1 MKFKILTLATILI
14 ASGHVSAEGNDL
26 AMYNRVQ
33 MLQQEILSLRDE
45 IEFLRRDID
54 RLEKRNRDFYQ
65 DLDRR
70 LLELEQKGVVAQ
82 PNESTDLPEQSLAA
96 SEKLYNDAFDLL
108 MNGNYA
114 QAQQLLKQLIEKFPA
129 DPLIPNAW
137 YWVGEAYYVQAQFKE
152 ALKAFET
159 VSQQFPN
166 ANKESDALLKQGFCL
181 IEMGDTNRAIQRL
194 KQVRERYPNSQADT
208 LAAQKLRELK
218 Q

>member
-1 MKFKILTLATILI
+1 MKFKVLVLVVLLG
-14 ASGHVSAEGNDL
+14 SLNSAWAQSNDL

-54 RLEKRNRDFYQ
+54 RLENRNRDFYQ

-70 LLELEQKGVVAQ
+70 LLELEQKGVIAKDEQ
-82 PNESTDLPEQSLAA
+82 AIKLPAESLAA

-108 MNGNYA
+108 MNGSYD
-114 QAQQLLKQLIEKFPA
+114 QAQQLLQQLIQKFPQ

-137 YWVGEAYYVQAQFKE
+137 YWVGEAYYVQAKFKE
-152 ALKAFET
+152 ALTAFET
-159 VSQQFPN
+159 VSQQYPT
-166 ANKESDALLKQGFCL
+166 ANKESDALLKQGYCL
-181 IEMGDTNRAIQRL
+181 LELGEVQRAVQRL
-194 KQVRERYPNSQADT
+194 KAVRERYPKSQADQ

>member
-1 MKFKILTLATILI
+1 MKFKVLTLAVFLGASSI
-14 ASGHVSAEGNDL
+14 AQANSNDL

-54 RLEKRNRDFYQ
+54 RLEQRNRDFYQ

-82 PNESTDLPEQSLAA
+82 TKDAVPLPAESLAA

-114 QAQQLLKQLIEKFPA
+114 QAQQLLEQLIEKFPA

-137 YWVGEAYYVQAQFKE
+137 YWMGESYYVQAQFKE

-166 ANKESDALLKQGFCL
+166 ANKESDALLKQGYCL
-181 IEMGDTNRAIQRL
+181 LEMGEKQRAVQRL
-194 KQVRERYPNSQADT
+194 QQVRKRYPKSQADQ
-208 LAAQKLRELK
+208 LAAQKLRELG